1 MNRPNSFAV
10 LLVGATVAFS
20 QAGCRQ
26 TAKVAP
32 VSQTAKPG
40 DAPVWTDKELTRED
54 GEAPEAKAK
63 ATLGKSSA
71 LSGTWSSEGREIEKS
86 LGIGR

>member
-1 MNRPNSFAV
+1 MKQPTSLAA
-10 LLVGATVAFS
+10 LLVGAIVAFGH
-20 QAGCRQ
+20 AGCRQ
-26 TAKVAP
+26 PAKVDP
-32 VSQTAKPG
+32 VSQKSKLG